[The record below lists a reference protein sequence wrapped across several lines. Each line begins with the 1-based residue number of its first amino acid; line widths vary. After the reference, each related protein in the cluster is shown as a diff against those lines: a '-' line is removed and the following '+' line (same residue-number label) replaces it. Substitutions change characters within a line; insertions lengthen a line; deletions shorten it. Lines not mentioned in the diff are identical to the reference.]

1 MAYVANK
8 RRILVNAL
16 GGMVARV
23 LDITLLLWV
32 YQHLVRRISPEE
44 YSLLPVVSSAV
55 LLLPLIATTF
65 SSGVGRF
72 VSEAL
77 ALHDHERITRI
88 VSSVYGPLCIAAVGM
103 LAAGGLVVWQCETI
117 LRIGPGLLFDAR
129 LIAVLLLG
137 VLTLRVLVSPFTVG
151 LFARERFVLINA
163 IVLGG
168 QVLKIA
174 VLLALLTGSTRVLWV
189 AVAQSV
195 SELVVTA
202 TTLVLSRRCLPAL
215 RFVPGAVDTAL
226 RRRLFRFGGWLTLDQ
241 TGQALYRAMDPIIL
255 NRFASSVDVVAF
267 HLGSLP
273 FRQIQPFLMALTK
286 PFQPV
291 MAALHAHESEVT
303 LQNAFLRIGRY
314 SLWILGLLACPL
326 IAWREPLFRLYLGPR
341 ASLYSDAPHAMLLMF
356 AAWVPACSLQGLST
370 LATSRERMRGYILST
385 TLSQVFNLGLTLYF
399 LASLRLGAIGSALAS
414 LIALWAVYM
423 VGLLP
428 LALRGFGIPARRY
441 AREVLLEGMA
451 PWLVASAYFFA
462 VQSRV
467 TGWGAF
473 IGLGLAGGI
482 AYMAIVTVLLSKT
495 EWADLKRLVGLERV
509 SEESSV
515 N

>member
-1 MAYVANK
+1 MGYVADK

-77 ALHDHERITRI
+77 ALHDHEKITRI

-103 LAAGGLVVWQCETI
+103 LAAGGLVIWKCEAI
-117 LRIGPGLLFDAR
+117 LRIAPGLLFDAR

-151 LFARERFVLINA
+151 LFARERFILINA
-163 IVLGG
+163 IILGG

-195 SELVVTA
+195 SELAVTA
-202 TTLVLSRRCLPAL
+202 TTLVLSWRCLPAL
-215 RFVPGAVDTAL
+215 RFVPGAVDRAL
-226 RRRLFRFGGWLTLDQ
+226 RRRLFRFGGWVTLDQ
-241 TGQALYRAMDPIIL
+241 AGLALYRAMDPIIL
-255 NRFASSVDVVAF
+255 NRFASAVDVVAF

-273 FRQIQPFLMALTK
+273 FRQIQPFLAALTK

-291 MAALHAHESEVT
+291 MAALHAHENEVT

-314 SLWILGLLACPL
+314 SLWILGFLACPL

-341 ASLYSDAPHAMLLMF
+341 ASLYSHAPHVMLLMF

-370 LATSRERMRGYILST
+370 LAASKERMRGYILST
-385 TLSQVFNLGLTLYF
+385 TLSQVFNLGLTLFF

-414 LIALWAVYM
+414 LVALWMVYM

-428 LALRGFGIPARRY
+428 LALRGFGISGRRY
-441 AREVLLEGMA
+441 LKEVIAEGLA
-451 PWLVASAYFFA
+451 PWPVTSLFYVLVKGH
-462 VQSRV
+462 V
-467 TGWGAF
+467 TGWWSL
-473 IGLGLAGGI
+473 IGLGLVGVGLYAGCS
-482 AYMAIVTVLLSKT
+482 ALLLSRT
-495 EWADLKRLVGLERV
+495 ERLDVKHLLMRKKGIGQDQR
-509 SEESSV
+509 